1 MILHRC
7 MMSMPQMITFQL
19 APCYV
24 MYLSFRDLINQ
35 GSSIVI
41 ANFAQH
47 ALRLFDLS
55 LADLNNGVRWRIL
68 YKLNSLFYVYVIFIW
83 CLNMILITNYG
94 QNSLRLFDLI
104 TQLLEF
110 IIQFFILFFFY
121 ILILKNNFI
130 CIDFNI

>member
-55 LADLNNGVRWRIL
+55 LADLNNGVSIL
-68 YKLNSLFYVYVIFIW
+68 LYSLLIIKFIK
-83 CLNMILITNYG
+83 
-94 QNSLRLFDLI
+94 SV
-104 TQLLEF
+104 
-110 IIQFFILFFFY
+110 
-121 ILILKNNFI
+121 
-130 CIDFNI
+130 